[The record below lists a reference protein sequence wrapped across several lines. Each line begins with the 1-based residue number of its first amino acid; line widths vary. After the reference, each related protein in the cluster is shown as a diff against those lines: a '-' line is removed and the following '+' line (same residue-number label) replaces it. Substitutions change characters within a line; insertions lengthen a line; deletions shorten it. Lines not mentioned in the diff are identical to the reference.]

1 MNKKSKYFF
10 ITFIS
15 LSVILFLE
23 VIYLQIFN
31 TMNDSDLVQ
40 KNMFVKTV
48 GLPDLAISTETS
60 YIRHRSLSDIFSIYS
75 VDGSLR
81 EYSKSSYAN
90 TSLINE

>member
-1 MNKKSKYFF
+1 MNKKSKYLF